1 MARRKKAPDFS
12 YEGVFF
18 DKDQIDEALSGI
30 RRDPLPD
37 ETKNYHVTCAY
48 RPDAF
53 HADLVGHTQEFEIVA
68 YGNDGRTEGLLV
80 RPCDPDSPEATALNE
95 IDGQPHI
102 TLAVDRSSGAEPV
115 DCGQM
120 EFDTNM
126 PEKTRIRGTFGMFDR
141 ESGRPV
147 TDRRD
152 LPTPDKMPPVVGE
165 QLRMEGIDETL
176 THPERM
182 PRPDA
187 DRRRAVLV
195 DVAIHRTRRPD
206 IIRVSVPTRR
216 AGSYVRDDGETRALH
231 GSIFVHR
238 SCVTP
243 NKVQTEPLTLGTVKL
258 HGDHK
263 YTVSY
268 KQPHPS
274 GSIHAAPVR
283 KTCEMTGW
291 QLRHENEAY
300 GIPADTRLERER
312 TRQWQESLQPSLFQ
326 LENDVPTDEKAQP
339 QPPSEEQDRTQR
351 QDEVQTEIQ

>member
-1 MARRKKAPDFS
+1 MARREKTPDFS

-18 DKDQIDEALSGI
+18 DRDQIDEALSGI

-37 ETKNYHVTCAY
+37 ETQDYHVTCAY

-53 HADLVGHTQEFEIVA
+53 HADLVSHTQEFEVIA
-68 YGNDGRTEGLLV
+68 YGNDGRTEGILV
-80 RPCDPDSPEATALNE
+80 RPSDQGSPEARILAARKSP
-95 IDGQPHI
+95 PHV
-102 TLAVDRSSGAEPV
+102 TLTVDRSTGAKPV
-115 DCGQM
+115 DCGKM
-120 EFDTNM
+120 SFDTPV
-126 PEKTRIRGTFGMFDR
+126 PEGLRIRGTFGMFDR
-141 ESGRPV
+141 NHGLPV
-147 TDRRD
+147 TDRRK

-165 QLRMEGIDETL
+165 QLQMDGMEDTL

-195 DVAIHRTRRPD
+195 DVAMHKTSRPD
-206 IIRVSVPTRR
+206 VIRVSVPTRR
-216 AGSYVRDDGETRALH
+216 AGSYVRTDGERRALT
-231 GSIFVHR
+231 GSIFVHK

-243 NKVQTEPLTLGTVKL
+243 NKKQTGPDILGTVKL

-263 YTVSY
+263 YKVSY

-274 GSIHAAPVR
+274 GSIHATPVR

-300 GIPADTRLERER
+300 GRPADTRLERER
-312 TRQWQESLQPSLFQ
+312 ARQWQESLQPSLFQ
-326 LENDVPTDEKAQP
+326 LENDVPTDERTRP
-339 QPPSEEQDRTQR
+339 QSPSEGHNRTQR
-351 QDEVQTEIQ
+351 QDEVQTELS